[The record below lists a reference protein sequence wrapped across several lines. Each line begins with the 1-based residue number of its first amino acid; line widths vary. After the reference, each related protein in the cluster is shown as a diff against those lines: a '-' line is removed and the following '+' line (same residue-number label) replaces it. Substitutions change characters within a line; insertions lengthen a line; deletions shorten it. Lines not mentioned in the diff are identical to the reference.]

1 MLLSLMT
8 QAQKGELIRVK
19 RPGQRD
25 AGGCSVPGIPH
36 LDPFQEI
43 PEMLSALRAGLWAWG
58 GQQLQ
63 EVKAAAASPD
73 KSWALPRYGCGE
85 GTERSTRYSILGVT
99 CLGHAVPPASSS
111 LGGTNLSGGEERRYP
126 PSLAALDA
134 HPMPWVTAE
143 AWQAAGCPSLEDLI
157 TPRATQLHFS
167 ITRNKLMCFA

>member
-1 MLLSLMT
+1 M
-8 QAQKGELIRVK
+8 K

-36 LDPFQEI
+36 LDLLQGI
-43 PEMLSALRAGLWAWG
+43 PEMLSALGLWARG
-58 GQQLQ
+58 GQQLG

-99 CLGHAVPPASSS
+99 CLDHAVPLASSS
-111 LGGTNLSGGEERRYP
+111 LGEINLSGGEERRYS
-126 PSLAALDA
+126 PSLAALCA
-134 HPMPWVTAE
+134 HPRE
-143 AWQAAGCPSLEDLI
+143 CPSSEDSI
-157 TPRATQLHFS
+157 PPRATQLHFS